1 MHLYAPSSRGHCT
14 PAAPTE
20 RKVVLTRHSTAT
32 WKRAVGAAATAA
44 ACILVPAGQALAAP
58 ATEGTS
64 TVSEGSYI
72 ESVETVSDRE
82 IVINVY
88 SASMDRTIP
97 VEVILPADRSEPRP
111 VLYLLNG
118 AGGGVDRATWKRQ
131 TDLLEFFEDKNVNVV
146 TPIGGAW
153 SYYTDWQQDDAV
165 IGTHK
170 WETFLNEEMPPLV
183 EAELNADGNRALAAI
198 SMSATSVFNLA
209 IHKPGFYNGVAAYS
223 GCVQSSDPI
232 GQQFIKTVVEVWGGA
247 ESVENMW
254 GPLDG
259 PGWVENDP
267 YVQAE
272 KLRGTKIYMSTG
284 NGLPGIPND
293 TPANPRMQNGQAD
306 LANQIVVGGVIEA
319 ATNYCTANMARRLY
333 ELGIPA
339 VVDFRPTGTHSWGY
353 WQDDL
358 HKSWPFLADA
368 LGI

>member
-1 MHLYAPSSRGHCT
+1 M
-14 PAAPTE
+14 
-20 RKVVLTRHSTAT
+20 TRHSTAT
-32 WKRAVGAAATAA
+32 WKRAVAAAATAA
-44 ACILVPAGQALAAP
+44 TCMLVSAGPAFAAP
-58 ATEGTS
+58 NSEGTS
-64 TVSEGSYI
+64 TVAEGSYI

-82 IVINVY
+82 IVLNVY
-88 SASMDRTIP
+88 SASMDEVFP
-97 VEVILPADRSEPRP
+97 VEVILAADRSEPRP

-118 AGGGVDRATWKRQ
+118 AGGGEDTATWKRQ
-131 TDLLEFFEDKNVNVV
+131 TDLLEFFEDKNTHVV

-153 SYYTDWQQDDAV
+153 SYYTDWVNDDPNL
-165 IGTHK
+165 GTNK
-170 WETFLNEEMPPLV
+170 WQTFLNHELPPLI
-183 EAELNADGNRALAAI
+183 EEELDTNGGRALAAI

-209 IHKPGFYNGVAAYS
+209 IEKPGFYDGVAAYS

-247 ESVENMW
+247 DNVENMW

-284 NGLPGIPND
+284 NGLPGYPND
-293 TPANPRMQNGQAD
+293 TPDNPRMQDGRASLPD
-306 LANQIVVGGVIEA
+306 QIIVGGVIEA
-319 ATNYCTANMARRLY
+319 ATNYCTANMARRLD

-339 VVDFRPTGTHSWGY
+339 TVDFRPNGTHSWGY